1 MTSAKSEMPTVKARA
16 ARKGQVVKIYG
27 VPVRV
32 TKREKWNANDV
43 KIHFEDAGFGVPPEY
58 VGRPLREVFLQLDTE
73 LDLHEAS
80 VQKASVK

>member
-1 MTSAKSEMPTVKARA
+1 MPTVKAKA
-16 ARKGQVVKIYG
+16 VRKGQIVKIYG

-32 TKREKWNANDV
+32 IKREKWNSRDV

-58 VGRPLREVFLQLDTE
+58 AGHALREVFLQLETE

>member
-1 MTSAKSEMPTVKARA
+1 VTSALKTVKAKA
-16 ARKGQVVKIYG
+16 VRKGQVVKIYG

-58 VGRPLREVFLQLDTE
+58 AAHNLREVFLQLETE
-73 LDLHEAS
+73 LDLHES
-80 VQKASVK
+80 VSVPR

>member
-1 MTSAKSEMPTVKARA
+1 MNSEMPTVKAKA
-16 ARKGQVVKIYG
+16 VRKGQVVKIYG

-58 VGRPLREVFLQLDTE
+58 VGRALREVFLQLETE
-73 LDLHEAS
+73 LDLHEK
-80 VQKASVK
+80 KATIR